1 MQRELELKFTTD
13 GPLPDAAA
21 LRQALGPLDLQVGDP
36 KKDWIKDRYFDDPRA
51 SLSRAGLALRRRM
64 RDGQMLATLKTRGS
78 VEGAAHDRHEL
89 ELPLPDKGWP
99 QEIEDRI
106 AFITISSTLRPYT
119 VLDSERT
126 VFAVLSSEGGAV
138 AELSFDLVVA
148 KFQNGE
154 AKVEFLEIELE
165 AAEGTE
171 EAELERIAEA
181 LETVMVLV
189 PSPFTKLE
197 RAQALLM
204 GTGL

>member
-13 GPLPDAAA
+13 GALPDAAA
-21 LRQALGPLDLQVGDP
+21 IRDAVATLGLSLGEVHKGY
-36 KKDWIKDRYFDDPRA
+36 IKDRYFDDPRA

-78 VEGAAHDRHEL
+78 VDGATHDRHEL
-89 ELPLPDKGWP
+89 ELPLPERGWP

-106 AFITISSTLRPYT
+106 ALVTISSTLRPYT

-126 VFAVLSSEGGAV
+126 VFPLLRKDGGQV
-138 AELSFDLVVA
+138 AELSFDLVTA
-148 KFQNGE
+148 KFQHGE
-154 AKVEFLEIELE
+154 ATVEFLEIEVE
-165 AAEGTE
+165 AAPGVDEADLEGV
-171 EAELERIAEA
+171 AAA
-181 LETVMVLV
+181 LETVMELV

-204 GTGL
+204 GTGT

>member
-13 GPLPDAAA
+13 GALPGQEQIRAA
-21 LRQALGPLDLQVGDP
+21 LAGLGLSVGEVH
-36 KKDWIKDRYFDDPRA
+36 KGYVKDRYFDDPRA

-64 RDGQMLATLKTRGS
+64 KDGQMLATLKTRGS
-78 VEGAAHDRHEL
+78 IEGATHDRHEL
-89 ELPLPDKGWP
+89 ELPLPERGWP

-126 VFAVLSSEGGAV
+126 VFPLLDADSGQV
-138 AELSFDLVVA
+138 AELSFDLVTA

-154 AKVEFLEIELE
+154 AKVEFLEIEIEAKAEAGEVLLE
-165 AAEGTE
+165 D
-171 EAELERIAEA
+171 IAGA

-204 GTGL
+204 GTGT